1 MHLKLKVAGWDYKI
15 HWNKSS
21 LGFGCSLKLTP
32 GGCIWP
38 LSLISVKH
46 ALHLFTCQAVSL
58 HFRVLYTSHWTE
70 RKTCS
75 AGLLKVQNWVAKS
88 PTMSVLCWIREGR
101 ATKTWSRRE
110 LCISPTATRWQL
122 LLYLFV
128 HSQLICKT
136 IQLSTHLQNKRLLI
150 KHIWPYYFKRP
161 SRAFMMK
168 EIIYCACY
176 DALSWNLKANRLQI
190 SWNTCQT
197 ARQLEKTKGGKTY
210 SAHTDV
216 T

>member
-101 ATKTWSRRE
+101 R
-110 LCISPTATRWQL
+110 L
-122 LLYLFV
+122 LRLDQDESFAFLRQQPGDSCSFIYLFIHNWYV
-128 HSQLICKT
+128 KLFNWAHISKT
-136 IQLSTHLQNKRLLI
+136 KDCLLSTFDLITLKGLHERLWWR
-150 KHIWPYYFKRP
+150 K
-161 SRAFMMK
+161 
-168 EIIYCACY
+168 
-176 DALSWNLKANRLQI
+176 
-190 SWNTCQT
+190 
-197 ARQLEKTKGGKTY
+197 
-210 SAHTDV
+210 
-216 T
+216 